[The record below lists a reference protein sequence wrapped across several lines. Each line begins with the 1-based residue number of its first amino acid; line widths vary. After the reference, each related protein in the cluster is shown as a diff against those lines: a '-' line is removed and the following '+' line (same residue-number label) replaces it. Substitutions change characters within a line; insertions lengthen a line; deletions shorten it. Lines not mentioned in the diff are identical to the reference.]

1 MWFRC
6 VCVFFSCIVIHRHF
20 NLAKHIHMRWGGGWV
35 QPGFLQ
41 YPVFLSD
48 MLKNNHMENI
58 PDIKSTAKSTDILY
72 WNLLDWALTSNWIN
86 NKAPVTKKEE
96 EKLAN
101 TRIYMPCFGDL
112 KELTKNKK
120 KRREE
125 SAYMNLLQPHKH
137 AEANA
142 SIILW

>member
-1 MWFRC
+1 
-6 VCVFFSCIVIHRHF
+6 
-20 NLAKHIHMRWGGGWV
+20 
-35 QPGFLQ
+35 
-41 YPVFLSD
+41 
-48 MLKNNHMENI
+48 
-58 PDIKSTAKSTDILY
+58 
-72 WNLLDWALTSNWIN
+72 
-86 NKAPVTKKEE
+86 
-96 EKLAN
+96 
-101 TRIYMPCFGDL
+101 MPCFGDL

>member
-1 MWFRC
+1 M
-6 VCVFFSCIVIHRHF
+6 
-20 NLAKHIHMRWGGGWV
+20 
-35 QPGFLQ
+35 
-41 YPVFLSD
+41 
-48 MLKNNHMENI
+48 
-58 PDIKSTAKSTDILY
+58 
-72 WNLLDWALTSNWIN
+72 TSNWIN

-125 SAYMNLLQPHKH
+125 SAYMNFSHTNMQKQKLLSSYGNVVPKEIEIKQERSPTHCHFRPRFSVTEKACPNFADH
-137 AEANA
+137 LEETK
-142 SIILW
+142 SPVTSESTFGMQ

>member
-1 MWFRC
+1 
-6 VCVFFSCIVIHRHF
+6 
-20 NLAKHIHMRWGGGWV
+20 
-35 QPGFLQ
+35 
-41 YPVFLSD
+41 LSI
-48 MLKNNHMENI
+48 NI
-58 PDIKSTAKSTDILY
+58 Q
-72 WNLLDWALTSNWIN
+72 LDKPQGTG
-86 NKAPVTKKEE
+86 NKKK

-125 SAYMNLLQPHKH
+125 SAYMNLLQPHKN